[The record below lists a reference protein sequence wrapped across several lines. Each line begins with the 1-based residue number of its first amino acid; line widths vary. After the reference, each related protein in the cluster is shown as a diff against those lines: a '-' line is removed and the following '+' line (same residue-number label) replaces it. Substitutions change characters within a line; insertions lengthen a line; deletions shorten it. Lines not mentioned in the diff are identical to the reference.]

1 MQNKIHYTIH
11 GKTAVEV
18 IYTSVDAQKEYMRLL
33 SFKDEHSTLKEAL
46 IAKNYLN
53 EKELKSMGQLVS
65 GYLDFAKR
73 QAERKQVMTME
84 DWSKHLDNIL
94 TMSGEKLLE
103 GNGNI
108 SHKQAVDKAL
118 MNTKNIKLKF

>member
-1 MQNKIHYTIH
+1 
-11 GKTAVEV
+11 
-18 IYTSVDAQKEYMRLL
+18 MRLL

-118 MNTKNIKLKF
+118 MNTKNIKLKFWVR